1 MLKKSDIYR
10 LVHDY
15 IGVYNGYMRDFSYK
29 SHYEFYPDYCDL
41 EINVKD
47 YEPGTTREKFIR
59 ILEEASPLVQAKIL
73 RGVFKKYP
81 LGSFE
86 EKERETKQLIYDEYQ
101 GIIARLEFSV
111 QGVSSEV
118 KNLIFAANGPK
129 HEIVLTDAIR
139 NEIKIVKNQEYCLK
153 YDRPLLEK
161 GLLWEEL
168 VDWWRDEEELHNLTR
183 HAQRNHLFKRLKTS
197 LGENHPEKILLDT
210 YYSYFWKKLKE
221 KLPALIP
228 QVYLH
233 YDPYTSKQLKG
244 EKRLSRERVDFLLL
258 LPYRKNIVIEIDGQ
272 QHYSEKDKA
281 NPQLYKASP
290 KLYAEMVAEDRRLR
304 LAGYELYRFGGYE
317 FLDDAKA
324 KQTVENFFDDL
335 FKLHSIL

>member
-1 MLKKSDIYR
+1 M
-10 LVHDY
+10 
-15 IGVYNGYMRDFSYK
+15 
-29 SHYEFYPDYCDL
+29 
-41 EINVKD
+41 
-47 YEPGTTREKFIR
+47 R
-59 ILEEASPLVQAKIL
+59 ILAEASPLVQAEIL
-73 RGVFKKYP
+73 KGVFKKYP
-81 LGSFE
+81 LSYFE
-86 EKERETKQLIYDEYQ
+86 ENERETKQLIYNEYQ
-101 GIIARLEFSV
+101 EIIARLEFSV

-129 HEIVLTDAIR
+129 PEIVLTDAIS
-139 NEIKIVKNQEYCLK
+139 NEIKIVKNQEYCLV
-153 YDRPLLEK
+153 YDRPVLEK

-168 VDWWRDEEELHNLTR
+168 VDWWRDKEELHNLTR
-183 HAQRNHLFKRLKTS
+183 TDQRHNLFDRLKIS
-197 LGENHPEKILLDT
+197 LGANHPEKILLDT
-210 YYSYFWKKLKE
+210 YYSSFFEKLKE

-244 EKRLSRERVDFLLL
+244 VKRLSRQRMDFLLL

-272 QHYSEKDKA
+272 QHYSE
-281 NPQLYKASP
+281 NGKASP
-290 KLYAEMVAEDRRLR
+290 ELYAEMVAEDRRLR

>member
-1 MLKKSDIYR
+1 M
-10 LVHDY
+10 
-15 IGVYNGYMRDFSYK
+15 GDFSYQD
-29 SHYEFYPDYCDL
+29 HRDFYPYYCDL
-41 EINVKD
+41 EINVED
-47 YEPGTTREKFIR
+47 HVCGTTRETFMR
-59 ILEEASPLVQAKIL
+59 ILEEASPLDQAKIIK
-73 RGVFKKYP
+73 GVFKKYP
-81 LGSFE
+81 LSYFNG
-86 EKERETKQLIYDEYQ
+86 KERETKQLIYDEYQ
-101 GIIARLEFSV
+101 GIIARLEFSG

-129 HEIVLTDAIR
+129 HEIVLDDAIR
-139 NEIKIVKNQEYCLK
+139 NEIKIVKNQEYCLV

-168 VDWWRDEEELHNLTR
+168 VDWWRDQKELHNQTR
-183 HAQRNHLFKRLKTS
+183 SEQRHNLFDRLKIS
-197 LGENHPEKILLDT
+197 LGDNHPENILFNT
-210 YYSYFWKKLKE
+210 YYSYCYGKLKE

-244 EKRLSRERVDFLLL
+244 QKRLRRARMDFLLL
-258 LPYRKNIVIEIDGQ
+258 LPHRKNIVIEIDGK
-272 QHYSEKDKA
+272 QHYSE
-281 NPQLYKASP
+281 NGKASP

-317 FLDDAKA
+317 FLDDENA
-324 KQTVENFFDDL
+324 KQTVKNFFDDL

>member
-1 MLKKSDIYR
+1 MLNKSDIHR

-15 IGVYNGYMRDFSYK
+15 IGVYEGYMRDFSYK
-29 SHYEFYPDYCDL
+29 THREFYPYYCDL
-41 EINVKD
+41 EINVED
-47 YEPGTTREKFIR
+47 RIYGTTRETFMC
-59 ILEEASPLVQAKIL
+59 ILEEASPLDQAKIL

-81 LGSFE
+81 LSYFN

-101 GIIARLEFSV
+101 GIIAKLEFSV
-111 QGVSSEV
+111 QGVTSEV
-118 KNLIFAANGPK
+118 KNLIFATNGPK
-129 HEIVLTDAIR
+129 PEIVLTDAIS
-139 NEIKIVKNQEYCLK
+139 NKIKIVRNQEYCLV

-168 VDWWRDEEELHNLTR
+168 VDWWRDQKGLHNQTGSD
-183 HAQRNHLFKRLKTS
+183 QRQNLLDRLKIS
-197 LGENHPEKILLDT
+197 LGDNHPEKILLDT
-210 YYSYFWKKLKE
+210 YYSYFWEKLKE

-244 EKRLSRERVDFLLL
+244 EKRLSRERMDFLLL
-258 LPYRKNIVIEIDGQ
+258 LPHRKNIVIEIDGK
-272 QHYSEKDKA
+272 QHYSEND
-281 NPQLYKASP
+281 KASP
-290 KLYAEMVAEDRRLR
+290 QLYAEMVAEDRRLR

-317 FLDDAKA
+317 FVDDEKA
-324 KQTVENFFDDL
+324 KRTVKNFFDDL

>member
-15 IGVYNGYMRDFSYK
+15 IEVDYDGDMRDFSYQD
-29 SHYEFYPDYCDL
+29 HREFYPYYCDL
-41 EINVKD
+41 EINVED
-47 YEPGTTREKFIR
+47 HIYGTTRETFMR
-59 ILEEASPLVQAKIL
+59 ILEEASPLDQAKIIK
-73 RGVFKKYP
+73 GVFKKYP
-81 LGSFE
+81 LSYFN

-101 GIIARLEFSV
+101 EIIARLEFSV

-129 HEIVLTDAIR
+129 PEIVLTDAIS
-139 NEIKIVKNQEYCLK
+139 NEIKIVKNQEYCLV
-153 YDRPLLEK
+153 YDRPVLEK

-168 VDWWRDEEELHNLTR
+168 VDWWRDQEELHNQTGSEQC
-183 HAQRNHLFKRLKTS
+183 HNLFDRLKIS
-197 LGENHPEKILLDT
+197 LGNNHPEKLLLGT
-210 YYSYFWKKLKE
+210 YYSYCYGKLKE

-244 EKRLSRERVDFLLL
+244 VKRLSRERVDFLLL
-258 LPYRKNIVIEIDGQ
+258 LPYRKNIVIEIDGK
-272 QHYSEKDKA
+272 QHYSEND
-281 NPQLYKASP
+281 KASP
-290 KLYAEMVAEDRRLR
+290 QLYAEMVAEDRRLR

-317 FLDDAKA
+317 FVDDEKA
-324 KQTVENFFDDL
+324 KRTVENFFDDL
-335 FKLHSIL
+335 FKLHSII

>member
-10 LVHDY
+10 LVNDY
-15 IGVYNGYMRDFSYK
+15 IGVDNGYLHGFSYRT
-29 SHYEFYPDYCDL
+29 HYDFYPYYCDL
-41 EINVKD
+41 EINVED

-59 ILEEASPLVQAKIL
+59 ILEDASPLVQAKIL
-73 RGVFKKYP
+73 KGVFKKYP
-81 LGSFE
+81 VLYFE
-86 EKERETKQLIYDEYQ
+86 EGERERKQLIYDEYQ

-129 HEIVLTDAIR
+129 PEIVLMDAIS
-139 NEIKIVKNQEYCLK
+139 NEIKIVKNQEYCLV
-153 YDRPLLEK
+153 YDRPLFEK

-168 VDWWRDEEELHNLTR
+168 VDWWRDKKKLHNQTR
-183 HAQRNHLFKRLKTS
+183 SEQRHNLFNRLKIS
-197 LGENHPEKILLDT
+197 LGGNHPEKILLNT
-210 YYSYFWKKLKE
+210 YYSYFYEKLTE

-233 YDPYTSKQLKG
+233 YDPYTWEQLKG
-244 EKRLSRERVDFLLL
+244 VKRLSRQRMDFLLL
-258 LPYRKNIVIEIDGQ
+258 LPYRKNIVIEIDGK
-272 QHYSEKDKA
+272 QHYSENDKA
-281 NPQLYKASP
+281 NPQ
-290 KLYAEMVAEDRRLR
+290 LYAEMVAEDRRLR

-317 FLDDAKA
+317 FLHTEDA
-324 KQTVENFFDDL
+324 KQTVKNFFDDL

>member
-15 IGVYNGYMRDFSYK
+15 IEVDYDGDMRDFSYQDCCD
-29 SHYEFYPDYCDL
+29 FYPYYCDL
-41 EINVKD
+41 KINVED
-47 YEPGTTREKFIR
+47 HVYGTTRETFMR
-59 ILEEASPLVQAKIL
+59 ILEEASPLDQAKIL

-81 LGSFE
+81 LGYFE
-86 EKERETKQLIYDEYQ
+86 ETERETKQLIYDEYQ

-129 HEIVLTDAIR
+129 HEIVFDDAIR
-139 NEIKIVKNQEYCLK
+139 NEIKIVKNQEYCLV
-153 YDRPLLEK
+153 YDRPLVEE

-168 VDWWRDEEELHNLTR
+168 VDWWRDQEDLHNLTR
-183 HAQRNHLFKRLKTS
+183 SEQCHNLFDRLKIS
-197 LGENHPEKILLDT
+197 LGDNHPENLLLDT
-210 YYSYFWKKLKE
+210 YYSYFYEKLKE

-244 EKRLSRERVDFLLL
+244 VKRLSRERMDFLLL
-258 LPYRKNIVIEIDGQ
+258 LPYRKNIVIEIDGK
-272 QHYSEKDKA
+272 QHYSE
-281 NPQLYKASP
+281 NGKASP

-317 FLDDAKA
+317 FCDGEKA
-324 KQTVENFFDDL
+324 KRTVENFFDDL

>member
-15 IGVYNGYMRDFSYK
+15 IEVYEGDMRDFSYQDNR
-29 SHYEFYPDYCDL
+29 EFYPYYCDL
-41 EINVKD
+41 EINVED
-47 YEPGTTREKFIR
+47 HVYGTTRETFMR
-59 ILEEASPLVQAKIL
+59 ILEEASPLDQAKIL

-81 LGSFE
+81 LGYFN

-101 GIIARLEFSV
+101 EIIARLEFSV
-111 QGVSSEV
+111 PGVSSEV

-129 HEIVLTDAIR
+129 PEIVLIDAIR
-139 NEIKIVKNQEYCLK
+139 NEIKIVKNKEYCLE

-183 HAQRNHLFKRLKTS
+183 TDQRNKLFDRLKIS
-197 LGENHPEKILLDT
+197 LGDNHPEKILLGT
-210 YYSYFWKKLKE
+210 YYSYFWEKLKE

-244 EKRLSRERVDFLLL
+244 EKRLSRERMDFLLL

-272 QHYSEKDKA
+272 QHYSE
-281 NPQLYKASP
+281 NGKASP

-304 LAGYELYRFGGYE
+304 LAGYELYRFGGDE
-317 FLDDAKA
+317 FVDDEKA
-324 KQTVENFFDDL
+324 KQTVKNFFDDL

>member
-1 MLKKSDIYR
+1 MLKKSEIYR
-10 LVHDY
+10 LVHEY
-15 IGVYNGYMRDFSYK
+15 IGVDYDWYMRDFSYQD
-29 SHYEFYPDYCDL
+29 YRDFYPYYCEL
-41 EINVKD
+41 EINVED
-47 YEPGTTREKFIR
+47 YGSGTIRETFMR
-59 ILEEASPLVQAKIL
+59 ILAEASPLVQAKIL

-81 LGSFE
+81 LGYFE
-86 EKERETKQLIYDEYQ
+86 EKERETKQLIYDDYQ
-101 GIIARLEFSV
+101 EIIARLEYSV

-129 HEIVLTDAIR
+129 PEIVLGDAIR
-139 NEIKIVKNQEYCLK
+139 NEIKIVKNQEYCLV

-161 GLLWEEL
+161 GLLLEEL

-183 HAQRNHLFKRLKTS
+183 QAQRIHLFKRLKIS
-197 LGENHPEKILLDT
+197 LGENDPEKILLDT
-210 YYSYFWKKLKE
+210 YYSYFWKKLKK

-233 YDPYTSKQLKG
+233 YDPYTSKQLQG
-244 EKRLSRERVDFLLL
+244 VKRLSRQRMDFLLL

-272 QHYSEKDKA
+272 QHYSE
-281 NPQLYKASP
+281 NGKASP
-290 KLYAEMVAEDRRLR
+290 ELYAEMVAEDRRLR

>member
-15 IGVYNGYMRDFSYK
+15 IEVDYDGDMRDFSYQD
-29 SHYEFYPDYCDL
+29 YREFYPYYCDL

-47 YEPGTTREKFIR
+47 YGYGTIRETFMR
-59 ILEEASPLVQAKIL
+59 ILAEASPLVQAKIL

-81 LGSFE
+81 LSYFN

-101 GIIARLEFSV
+101 EIIARLEFSV
-111 QGVSSEV
+111 PGVSSEV

-129 HEIVLTDAIR
+129 PEIVLIDAIR
-139 NEIKIVKNQEYCLK
+139 NEIKIVKNKEYCLE

-183 HAQRNHLFKRLKTS
+183 TDQRNHLFKRLKIS
-197 LGENHPEKILLDT
+197 LGDNHPEKILLDT
-210 YYSYFWKKLKE
+210 YYSYFWEKLKE

-244 EKRLSRERVDFLLL
+244 EKRLSRERMDFLLL
-258 LPYRKNIVIEIDGQ
+258 LPYRKNIVIEIDGE
-272 QHYSEKDKA
+272 QHYSKNGKA
-281 NPQLYKASP
+281 NPQ
-290 KLYAEMVAEDRRLR
+290 LYAEMVAEDRRLR

-317 FLDDAKA
+317 FVDDEKA
-324 KQTVENFFDDL
+324 KQTVKNFFDDL

>member
-1 MLKKSDIYR
+1 MLKKSEIYK
-10 LVHDY
+10 LVNEY

-81 LGSFE
+81 LGYFE

-161 GLLWEEL
+161 GLLLEEL

-183 HAQRNHLFKRLKTS
+183 QAQRIHLFKRLKIS
-197 LGENHPEKILLDT
+197 LGENDPEKILLDT
-210 YYSYFWKKLKE
+210 YYKSFWGKLKK

-233 YDPYTSKQLKG
+233 YDPYTSEQLKG

-258 LPYRKNIVIEIDGQ
+258 LPYRKNIVIEIDGK
-272 QHYSEKDKA
+272 QHYSE
-281 NPQLYKASP
+281 NGKASP

-317 FLDDAKA
+317 FCDGEKA
-324 KQTVENFFDDL
+324 KRTVENFFDDL

>member
-1 MLKKSDIYR
+1 
-10 LVHDY
+10 
-15 IGVYNGYMRDFSYK
+15 MRDFSYK
-29 SHYEFYPDYCDL
+29 THYEFYPYYCDL

-81 LGSFE
+81 LGYFE

-101 GIIARLEFSV
+101 GIIAKLEFSV

-129 HEIVLTDAIR
+129 HEIVLTDAIS
-139 NEIKIVKNQEYCLK
+139 NEIKIVKNQEYCLI

-183 HAQRNHLFKRLKTS
+183 TDQRNHLFHRLKIS
-197 LGENHPEKILLDT
+197 LGDNHPEKILLDT
-210 YYSYFWKKLKE
+210 YYSYFWEKLKE

-244 EKRLSRERVDFLLL
+244 EKRLSRERMDFLLL
-258 LPYRKNIVIEIDGQ
+258 LPYRKNIVIEIDGK
-272 QHYSEKDKA
+272 QHYSE
-281 NPQLYKASP
+281 NGKASP

-317 FLDDAKA
+317 FCDSEKA
-324 KQTVENFFDDL
+324 KRTVENFFDDL

>member
-1 MLKKSDIYR
+1 M
-10 LVHDY
+10 
-15 IGVYNGYMRDFSYK
+15 
-29 SHYEFYPDYCDL
+29 
-41 EINVKD
+41 
-47 YEPGTTREKFIR
+47 R
-59 ILEEASPLVQAKIL
+59 ILEEASPLDQAKIL

-81 LGSFE
+81 LGYFE
-86 EKERETKQLIYDEYQ
+86 ETERETKQLIYDEYQ
-101 GIIARLEFSV
+101 EIIARLEFSV

-129 HEIVLTDAIR
+129 PEIVLGDAIR
-139 NEIKIVKNQEYCLK
+139 NEIKIVKNQEYCLE
-153 YDRPLLEK
+153 YDRPVLEK

-168 VDWWRDEEELHNLTR
+168 VDWWRDKKELHNLTR
-183 HAQRNHLFKRLKTS
+183 SEQCTNLFHRLKTS
-197 LGENHPEKILLDT
+197 LGETHPEKILLDT

-244 EKRLSRERVDFLLL
+244 EKRLSRERMDFLLL

-272 QHYSEKDKA
+272 QHYSE
-281 NPQLYKASP
+281 NGKASP

-317 FLDDAKA
+317 FVDDEKA
-324 KQTVENFFDDL
+324 KQTVKNFFDDL
-335 FKLHSIL
+335 FKLHSII

>member
-1 MLKKSDIYR
+1 MLKKSEIYK
-10 LVHDY
+10 LVNEY
-15 IGVYNGYMRDFSYK
+15 IGVDEGYLRGFSYK
-29 SHYEFYPDYCDL
+29 THYEFYPYYCDL
-41 EINVKD
+41 EINVAD
-47 YEPGTTREKFIR
+47 YEPGTTREKFMR
-59 ILEEASPLVQAKIL
+59 ILEEASPLDQAKIL

-81 LGSFE
+81 LGYFE
-86 EKERETKQLIYDEYQ
+86 ETERETKQLIYDEYQ
-101 GIIARLEFSV
+101 EIIARLEFSV

-129 HEIVLTDAIR
+129 PEIVLGDAIR
-139 NEIKIVKNQEYCLK
+139 NEIKIVKNQEYCLE
-153 YDRPLLEK
+153 YDRPVLEK

-168 VDWWRDEEELHNLTR
+168 VDWWRDKKELHNLTR
-183 HAQRNHLFKRLKTS
+183 SEQCTNLFHRLKTS
-197 LGENHPEKILLDT
+197 LGENHPEKILVDT

-244 EKRLSRERVDFLLL
+244 EKRLSRERMDFLLL

-272 QHYSEKDKA
+272 QHYSE
-281 NPQLYKASP
+281 NGKASP

-324 KQTVENFFDDL
+324 KQTVKNFFDDL

>member
-10 LVHDY
+10 LVNDY
-15 IGVYNGYMRDFSYK
+15 IGVYDGYLRDFSYK
-29 SHYEFYPDYCDL
+29 THREFYPYYCDL

-47 YEPGTTREKFIR
+47 YEPGTTREKFMR
-59 ILEEASPLVQAKIL
+59 ILEKASPLDQAKIL

-81 LGSFE
+81 ISDFN

-101 GIIARLEFSV
+101 EIIARLEYSV
-111 QGVSSEV
+111 QGVSSEA

-129 HEIVLTDAIR
+129 HEIVLGDAIR
-139 NEIKIVKNQEYCLK
+139 NEIKIVKNQEYCLI

-168 VDWWRDEEELHNLTR
+168 VDWWRDEKELPNLTGFE
-183 HAQRNHLFKRLKTS
+183 QRNKLFDRLKIS
-197 LGENHPEKILLDT
+197 LGDNHPEKILLDT

-244 EKRLSRERVDFLLL
+244 EKRLSRERMDFLLL
-258 LPYRKNIVIEIDGQ
+258 LPYRKNIVIEIEGQ
-272 QHYSEKDKA
+272 QHYSE
-281 NPQLYKASP
+281 NGKASP

-324 KQTVENFFDDL
+324 KQTVKNFFDDL